1 MRPGIPGR
9 KIASPSPHTPED
21 LPLPDHPNQHR
32 PNPFT
37 ITLGARQLDKKR
49 MGFTSRLVFQE
60 NRPSILDGYDNIDV
74 TISINVALGGAAV
87 RPGLHGSRA
96 DRGRGQTEIT
106 LAVIQVKKAWLQIAQ
121 GGVKVRRI
129 GMHMPIGD
137 KKIVI

>member
-1 MRPGIPGR
+1 
-9 KIASPSPHTPED
+9 
-21 LPLPDHPNQHR
+21 
-32 PNPFT
+32 
-37 ITLGARQLDKKR
+37 

-106 LAVIQVKKAWLQIAQ
+106 LAVIQVKQAWLQIAQ

-129 GMHMPIGD
+129 GMHVPIGD